1 MSKKTVFLTRHGETH
16 WNTVRRIQGHLDSP
30 LTPFGE
36 QQGVW
41 LKDRL
46 ASDTID
52 IIYTSP
58 LQRAYATAKIIAG
71 DRDIPIILCDL
82 LKEIN
87 LGTWEGML
95 LEEVDALNPTEN
107 YYFWNEPEKFIPIDG
122 ESFQALRER
131 SEQFYKEYLVK
142 SEYSN
147 ILIVTHAI
155 ALKSFL
161 AYSSGKPISELW
173 KGAHIQ
179 PTSLTKGILSD
190 THIVYE
196 YIGDISHH
204 QSQSSHSGWFLEDK

>member
-46 ASDTID
+46 IKEHID
-52 IIYTSP
+52 IIFTSP
-58 LQRAYATAKIIAG
+58 LQRAYATARIIAG
-71 DRDIPIILCDL
+71 DREIPIISCDL

-87 LGTWEGML
+87 LGSWEGML
-95 LEEVDALNPTEN
+95 LEEVDALNPIEN
-107 YYFWNEPEKFIPIDG
+107 YKFWNEPDKYIPIDG

-131 SEQFYKEYLVK
+131 SEQFYHEYLVK
-142 SEYSN
+142 TDYST
-147 ILIVTHAI
+147 ILVVTHAI
-155 ALKSFL
+155 ALKSLL
-161 AYSSGKPISELW
+161 AYSKGNPISELW
-173 KGAHIQ
+173 KGEHIQ
-179 PTSLTKGILSD
+179 PTSLTKGI
-190 THIVYE
+190 IREQEIEYE

-204 QSQSSHSGWFLEDK
+204 QSKSSHSGWFSEE